1 MYLKIKFMDSYNNS
15 YVNQA
20 FAIDDEK
27 KQDLRKGKFFWHI
40 DFEFTNYLTEKNTAY
55 GENPVVG
62 NLIVGSHKMDITL
75 SEVNKLIK
83 NYIKTGNPLVL
94 AELKQFIDHVPNLLT
109 KFEES

>member
-1 MYLKIKFMDSYNNS
+1 MESYNKS

-55 GENPVVG
+55 GENPIIG
-62 NLIVGSHKMDITL
+62 NLMVGSHKMAVTL
-75 SEVNKLIK
+75 SEVNKLIETLHDAK
-83 NYIKTGNPLVL
+83 LTYDQRRKL
-94 AELKQFIDHVPNLLT
+94 NLYDLP
-109 KFEES
+109 KKA

>member
-75 SEVNKLIK
+75 SEVNKLIETLHDVK
-83 NYIKTGNPLVL
+83 LTYDQKRKL
-94 AELKQFIDHVPNLLT
+94 NLYDLT
-109 KFEES
+109 KKA

>member
-1 MYLKIKFMDSYNNS
+1 MDNYNSS

-75 SEVNKLIK
+75 SEVNKLIETLHDVK
-83 NYIKTGNPLVL
+83 LTYDQKRKL
-94 AELKQFIDHVPNLLT
+94 NLYDLT
-109 KFEES
+109 KKA

>member
-1 MYLKIKFMDSYNNS
+1 MDSYNNS

-75 SEVNKLIK
+75 SEVNKLIETLHDVK
-83 NYIKTGNPLVL
+83 LTYDQKRKL
-94 AELKQFIDHVPNLLT
+94 NLYDLQ
-109 KFEES
+109 KKA

>member
-1 MYLKIKFMDSYNNS
+1 MDNYNSS

-55 GENPVVG
+55 GENPIVG

-75 SEVNKLIK
+75 SEVNKLIETLHDVK
-83 NYIKTGNPLVL
+83 LTYDQKRKL
-94 AELKQFIDHVPNLLT
+94 NLYDLT
-109 KFEES
+109 KKA

>member
-1 MYLKIKFMDSYNNS
+1 MDNYNNS

-55 GENPVVG
+55 GENPIVG
-62 NLIVGSHKMDITL
+62 NLIVGSHKMPVTL
-75 SEVNKLIK
+75 SEVNKLIDTLHDVK
-83 NYIKTGNPLVL
+83 
-94 AELKQFIDHVPNLLT
+94 LT
-109 KFEES
+109 YDQRRKLNIYDLPGKK

>member
-1 MYLKIKFMDSYNNS
+1 MDNYNSS

-55 GENPVVG
+55 GENPIVG
-62 NLIVGSHKMDITL
+62 NLIIGSHKMAITL
-75 SEVNKLIK
+75 SEVNKLIETLHDVK
-83 NYIKTGNPLVL
+83 LTYDQKRKL
-94 AELKQFIDHVPNLLT
+94 NLYDLT
-109 KFEES
+109 KKA

>member
-1 MYLKIKFMDSYNNS
+1 MDSYNNS

-75 SEVNKLIK
+75 SEVNKLIETLHDVK
-83 NYIKTGNPLVL
+83 LTYDQKRKL
-94 AELKQFIDHVPNLLT
+94 NLYDLT
-109 KFEES
+109 KKA